1 MKKAPTGA
9 IAQAMEASEEAPEF
23 TYMTEEQMNAMVA
36 PGAAAMEATEE
47 LQFVTE
53 DDAIQWE
60 TISGGTFYS

>member
-1 MKKAPTGA
+1 MKKAPPGD
-9 IAQAMEASEEAPEF
+9 IAQAMDAGEEAQEF